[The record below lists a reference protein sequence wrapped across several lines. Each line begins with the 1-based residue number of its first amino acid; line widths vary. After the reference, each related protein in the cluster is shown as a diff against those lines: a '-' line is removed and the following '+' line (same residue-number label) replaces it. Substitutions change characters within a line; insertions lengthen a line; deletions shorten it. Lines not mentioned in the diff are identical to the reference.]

1 MSLFNSATPPQIQA
15 LARLGT
21 PDMAPLGDLLGQTVS
36 RLQDQMV
43 RAETMIAVYRLQ
55 GEITALND
63 LLLSIKKAP
72 EALSRFG

>member
-21 PDMAPLGDLLGQTVS
+21 PDMLGQTVS

>member
-1 MSLFNSATPPQIQA
+1 
-15 LARLGT
+15 
-21 PDMAPLGDLLGQTVS
+21 MAPLGELLGQTVS

>member
-1 MSLFNSATPPQIQA
+1 MSLFNNATPQQIQT

-21 PDMAPLGDLLGQTVS
+21 PDMAPLGELLGQTAS

-55 GEITALND
+55 GEITVLND

-72 EALSRFG
+72 EALARVG